1 MRRSARLFYSIFPKR
16 VTLEPKIIQLLS
28 DVYPTLDFKR
38 IYFFNGMPWFM
49 KHAFAVGITL
59 PGTYNLSGI
68 NIYLDGCN
76 QRSTEGLG
84 LIVHELF
91 HGLQYKELHGGYG
104 IGFMRSFLV
113 FYLTE
118 YFILLKQNLK
128 DHRFFNASKFAYDCH
143 PMEMPAYQHEFEFK
157 QRYEA
162 LGLEGML
169 ANLPKTCVADQAG
182 YQFQHSRLM
191 LVPGTVITISFMLIK
206 PIIELLLLLFVP
218 VLWVFELPFNL
229 FSKAKNES

>member
-1 MRRSARLFYSIFPKR
+1 VRKSVRLLHSILPKR
-16 VTLEPKIIQLLS
+16 ITLEPEIIQLLAK
-28 DVYPTLDFKR
+28 VYPTLDFNR

-68 NIYLDGCN
+68 NIYLNGCN

-104 IGFMRSFLV
+104 VGFMRSFLV

-118 YFILLKQNLK
+118 YFLLLRKNIGSQPL
-128 DHRFFNASKFAYDCH
+128 FVASKSAYDCH
-143 PMEMPAYQHEFEFK
+143 PMETPAYQHEFEFK
-157 QRYEA
+157 TQYHA
-162 LGLEGML
+162 LGLDGML
-169 ANLPKTCVADQAG
+169 ADFPATCIVEQSG
-182 YQFQHSRLM
+182 YQFQHSRFTL
-191 LVPGTVITISFMLIK
+191 LPGVLITLLFMLIK
-206 PIIELLLLLFVP
+206 PIIELILLLFVP
-218 VLWVFELPFNL
+218 VLWVLELPFKL
-229 FSKAKNES
+229 FQKQRKYE